1 VGTIRTFDATMQAD
15 IHARLRRRAE
25 AIAAAHGATVEVT
38 IEPQVPVTINDPGLT
53 AMLLPTLQRVL
64 PGRVVEARR
73 TTAAEDFSHY
83 GRRVPALFLFLG
95 VTPAGELATA
105 AGLHSPR
112 FTIDESA
119 LPTGVRAFV
128 HLAADYLFAAA
139 R

>member
-1 VGTIRTFDATMQAD
+1 MPSCWIVCIPS
-15 IHARLRRRAE
+15 
-25 AIAAAHGATVEVT
+25 AIACWVRS
-38 IEPQVPVTINDPGLT
+38 L
-53 AMLLPTLQRVL
+53 
-64 PGRVVEARR
+64 VEARR

-105 AGLHSPR
+105 AGLHSPL

-119 LPTGVRAFV
+119 LPTGVRVFV
-128 HLAADYLFAAA
+128 HLAADYLFAPA